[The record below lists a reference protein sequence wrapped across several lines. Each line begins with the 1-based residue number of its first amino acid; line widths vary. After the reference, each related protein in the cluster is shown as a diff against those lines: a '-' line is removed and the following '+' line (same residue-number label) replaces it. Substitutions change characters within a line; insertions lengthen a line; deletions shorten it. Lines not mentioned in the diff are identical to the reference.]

1 MKSLSIA
8 ALLALASFVPAQC
21 GTLAVTGGAPSTNL
35 TIGVSGAAA
44 NSFAIVAV
52 GATLGSTT
60 VPLPGSSLVLGL
72 ASPFIPVP
80 LGMVDASGAASLS
93 IPIPAN
99 IPQINLHAQGVV
111 VGFTLQPMPGI
122 SACGTNVV
130 SFTIG

>member
-1 MKSLSIA
+1 MKTLSIA

-35 TIGVSGAAA
+35 QIGVSGATA
-44 NSFAIVAV
+44 NSIAILAV

-60 VPLPGSSLVLGL
+60 VPLPGGNLVLGL
-72 ASPFIPVP
+72 ASPFLPVP
-80 LGMVDASGAASLS
+80 LGMVDASGAVSLS
-93 IPIPAN
+93 VPVPAN
-99 IPQINLHAQGVV
+99 IPQINLHGQAVV
-111 VGFTLQPMPGI
+111 VGFTMQPFSL